1 MDENITPLQVAQTVL
16 KECYE
21 QMHKEVSAEIDALK
35 RKEINTYNMLV
46 KQHES
51 SRLSRIETEVLCVL
65 SLMIAQANNETGG
78 DT

>member
-1 MDENITPLQVAQTVL
+1 MDENMTPLQVAKTVL
-16 KECYE
+16 KECHE

-51 SRLSRIETEVLCVL
+51 SRLSRIETELLCVL
-65 SLMIAQANNETGG
+65 SLMIYKEGHV
-78 DT
+78 